1 MYIMVISCTH
11 QAMTQAITSE
21 FPGLLAHEK
30 QVWQA
35 LIDGDAGADH
45 ALLRPDFTGVY
56 PSGMSGRAG
65 HVAQVRDGPSISSYR
80 LSELRAFAV
89 GKAHAMLCYRADF
102 TRAGSVADE
111 AMYVSSLW
119 QREGQGWRNLFS
131 QDTPVDKPPA
141 D

>member
-1 MYIMVISCTH
+1 MYMAVISCTQ
-11 QAMTQAITSE
+11 QAMTQAIDAQ

-35 LIDGDAGADH
+35 LIDGDAGADRD
-45 ALLRPDFTGVY
+45 LLRPDFIGVY
-56 PSGMSGRAG
+56 PSGMTGRAG
-65 HVAQVRDGPSISSYR
+65 HVAQVRDGPSITSYR

-102 TRAGSVADE
+102 TRAGAGADA

-131 QDTPVDKPPA
+131 QDTPVEKPPA
-141 D
+141 C